1 MEAPIYTQNFFIK
14 NVEIDFEWMKYYCK
28 IQIIKDFIVVS
39 LESKVKYEG
48 YIHISK
54 IQNQII
60 AFGDCNINK
69 IFEEI
74 NLLNDDCFSL
84 IKEKDKYKLKIK
96 FIIFRIEK
104 DLIIDLE
111 ENKKIN
117 LSKDDLIAHISE
129 LKEIIIKKDEKIKE
143 LEDKLK
149 KYIKEENDNLN
160 TNETKQRDTL
170 NFDIKLKEY
179 PIHELNSH
187 TSDVLD
193 LIMLI

>member
-28 IQIIKDFIVVS
+28 IQTIKDFIVVS

-54 IQNQII
+54 IQNQIV
-60 AFGDCNINK
+60 AFYDCNINK

-84 IKEKDKYKLKIK
+84 IKEQDKYKLKIK

-117 LSKDDLIAHISE
+117 LSKDDLIANI
-129 LKEIIIKKDEKIKE
+129 
-143 LEDKLK
+143 
-149 KYIKEENDNLN
+149 
-160 TNETKQRDTL
+160 
-170 NFDIKLKEY
+170 
-179 PIHELNSH
+179 
-187 TSDVLD
+187 
-193 LIMLI
+193 